1 MEKATLFEYYM
12 VEEEMLTEEA
22 VLLEGKI
29 LDAIKK
35 VAGTLNNYIQGLGN
49 QESTQLITQVVKN
62 KLGEIQNSP
71 QTSPQ
76 NKQVI
81 TRMLEKLPEVLKY
94 RQVINIP
101 KEDLS
106 RIGER
111 AISPLNRRMMDI
123 FGSMWEE
130 HMVTQ
135 EDLQNAVQSFQ
146 QEHGNVAMP
155 VQPSRMGKIY

>member
-111 AISPLNRRMMDI
+111 AMSPLNRRMMDI